1 MLYRFLSFTVAA
13 LLHLYGLEH
22 ELSVVKGPQVFGDIK
37 ANGADGRQEMEH
49 HWDHLDKDKMG

>member
-1 MLYRFLSFTVAA
+1 MEAA

-22 ELSVVKGPQVFGDIK
+22 ELSVVKGPQVFGNIK